1 MSVYKEEEKG
11 MKNENREFKSIDVTG
26 GAHAGYEETKAKQE
40 IKDTFYKDQMHV
52 PNFGMNYFGCKGR
65 GDY

>member
-1 MSVYKEEEKG
+1 MENK
-11 MKNENREFKSIDVTG
+11 NREFKSIDVTG
-26 GAHAGYEETKAKQE
+26 GANMDYEKTEAKHE
-40 IKDTFYKDQMHV
+40 IKDMFYKDQMHM